1 MQRLRLRRMRWLLVG
16 LAMGA
21 GIAAAAATPGRQAG
35 SPLQV
40 TQAHVQPARAG
51 QFETWAYAIIGN
63 TGTADALVS
72 VDSPDAA
79 SVVLRA
85 TNVTD
90 AGRKTRSVASIPVPA
105 GALVPLSADTAFIA
119 FIQPRHAFVPG
130 QIVRATLRFASGA
143 QRIVHFLVDNA
154 EGDPAD
160 GGP

>member
-1 MQRLRLRRMRWLLVG
+1 MIWLG
-16 LAMGA
+16 LATGA
-21 GIAAAAATPGRQAG
+21 GIAAAAGVPLQQVD

-51 QFETWAYAIIGN
+51 QFETWGYATIGN
-63 TGTADALVS
+63 SGAADALVS
-72 VDSPDAA
+72 VDSPDAV

-105 GALVPLSADTAFIA
+105 GAVVPLSADTAFIA

-130 QIVRATLRFASGA
+130 QAVRATLRFASGA
-143 QRIVHFLVDNA
+143 QRVVLFLVDSP

-160 GGP
+160 SGP